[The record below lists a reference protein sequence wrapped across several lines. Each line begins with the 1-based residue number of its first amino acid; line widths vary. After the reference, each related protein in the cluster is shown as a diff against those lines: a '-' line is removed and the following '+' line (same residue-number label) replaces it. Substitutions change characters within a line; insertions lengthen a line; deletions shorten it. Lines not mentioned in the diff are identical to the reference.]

1 MKGRDHLHHRLERLL
16 GRREYAVLLI
26 YALSLAL
33 GAGATVLLMASPLSA
48 VLLILQAIII
58 LMIVTILERQGRRE
72 K

>member
-1 MKGRDHLHHRLERLL
+1 MKGRDQLHHRLERLL
-16 GRREYAVLLI
+16 GRRDYAVLLI
-26 YALSLAL
+26 YAHSLAL